1 MAHHDTMPTELPL
14 DALEMAL
21 WVRARAGQA
30 VEGLVH
36 QSDAGSQYTA
46 IRYADRLA
54 EAGAIASIGSVG
66 DSYDNA
72 MAESVIGL
80 YKAECVR
87 LGGPFRT
94 LDELELATLSW
105 VHYFNEHRLHSAIG
119 YVPPAEFEQDYYR
132 QINPRPQPLPGELAL
147 H

>member
-14 DALEMAL
+14 DAPEMAL

-87 LGGPFRT
+87 LDGPFRT

>member
-66 DSYDNA
+66 GSYDNA

>member
-87 LGGPFRT
+87 LDGPFRT

-119 YVPPAEFEQDYYR
+119 YVPPAEFEQEYYR

>member
-87 LGGPFRT
+87 LDGPFRT